1 MYVIFDTQS
10 FRILTPIEIR
20 ERTNM
25 IGDHSGFRSHTV
37 HTSMVYI
44 KQLKYYA
51 TLDRTSLNP
60 LPSGSKQVRSILFS
74 SSLKT

>member
-1 MYVIFDTQS
+1 MS
-10 FRILTPIEIR
+10 FLTPPIYHTDSEWNCKNLYEKIC
-20 ERTNM
+20 
-25 IGDHSGFRSHTV
+25 DHSGFRSHTV
-37 HTSMVYI
+37 HTSMVYN

-60 LPSGSKQVRSILFS
+60 LPSGSKQVSSILFS